1 MRIGVDLGGT
11 KIEGVLISD
20 AGEVSEKIRK
30 DTPVD
35 NYDSTLD
42 TLCNLVEEL
51 QTFHKTLLTV
61 GIGTPGTLSMPGEII
76 KNSNSVCLNG
86 QTLKKDLE
94 RRLGYEIRLEN
105 DANCFALSEAHYGAG
120 KDASSVFGVIIGTG
134 TGGGIVIHKKLLIGT
149 NNIAGEWGHNAV
161 PITVRELFDADR
173 SCYCGRLN
181 CIETVLSGRGL
192 KQTFQERYGGE
203 GEAVAIAHLADGGDQ
218 TAIECIRLYCQ
229 QLARCLATVVNV
241 IDPDM
246 IILGGGLSNISEL
259 YRSVPEQMQDF
270 VFTDTLITKLSPPSF
285 GDASGARGAACLWP
299 PRGII

>member
-20 AGEVSEKIRK
+20 VGAVEDKIRR
-30 DTPVD
+30 DTPAD

-42 TLCNLVEEL
+42 TLCSLIEEL
-51 QTFHKTLLTV
+51 QTFDKTPLSV
-61 GIGTPGTLSMPGEII
+61 GIGTPGTLSMPGGIM
-76 KNSNSVCLNG
+76 KNCNSVCLNDRA
-86 QTLKKDLE
+86 LKKDLE
-94 RRLGYEIRLEN
+94 QRLGYEIRLEN

-120 KDASSVFGVIIGTG
+120 KDSSTVFGVIIGTG
-134 TGGGIVIHKKLLIGT
+134 TGGGIVINRKLLTGP
-149 NNIAGEWGHNAV
+149 NRIAGEWGHNSV
-161 PITVRELFDADR
+161 PATVRELFDADR

-192 KQTFQERYGGE
+192 KQTFQEGFDGE

-218 TAIECIRLYCQ
+218 AAIECIRLYCQ

-241 IDPDM
+241 IDPDI
-246 IILGGGLSNISEL
+246 IILGGGLSNITEL
-259 YRSVPEQMQDF
+259 YTSVPKEMQDF
-270 VFTDTLITKLSPPSF
+270 VFTDTLLTELSPPSF

-299 PRGII
+299 PRVLI